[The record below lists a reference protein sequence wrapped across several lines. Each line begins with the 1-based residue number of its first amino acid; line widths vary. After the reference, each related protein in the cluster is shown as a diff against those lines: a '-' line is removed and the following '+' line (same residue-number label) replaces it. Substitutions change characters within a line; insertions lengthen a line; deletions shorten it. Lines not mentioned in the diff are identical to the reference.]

1 MPNMVVPPVCV
12 LTVKADH
19 LTRTQLSDATTID
32 GFHIVNVHKPPS
44 ANWDLQVL
52 PTLQNPAIYV
62 GLQQP

>member
-1 MPNMVVPPVCV
+1 MPNMVVPPMRV
-12 LTVKADH
+12 LTVEG
-19 LTRTQLSDATTID
+19 TQLSDATTID

-52 PTLQNPAIYV
+52 PTLPNPAIYV